1 MLTLDSIEQAWDTLL
16 DHFNMLQEKE
26 AVSLDSNGSDAVTGN
41 KARVVTFSS
50 DSIVSSTTPP
60 SVAASAASAA
70 SADSSLNPRNKMH
83 GATILTTKTRS
94 KNQRVTNEKKPSF
107 ILLLLELSV
116 VINLI
121 IWPLVWTSRSKGS
134 AAYGLFNRPTFES
147 ISVRPSDVTLF
158 IPDMVP
164 ESSRTDTILTA
175 AGDASDVLA
184 FNVEEILR
192 DPVAVSTVSFLLPV
206 SVPVPVPV
214 FVPMAAALAAEPS
227 SGASIVGDDNTLDK
241 HFSASSSS
249 ASLHRDEEEAQHDDD
264 KDKEE
269 DVLHSVDAPPI
280 LLSGTGLTKRD
291 VLRFESRGVAE
302 ASRIPGIHEVIS
314 PEISKLIIEEY
325 DMDVDIEE
333 GTSNDEAAAL
343 VVSDNVVGSFSLQ
356 NCIASCSDDLK
367 ITESVEE
374 DVDHLLACIENEVS
388 KSGMKFGAMQPF
400 HSQSQSQNIFSAKSF
415 WDNYDVHSRV
425 HYKFIKKALKDF
437 TNMVESFLP
446 DVWNM
451 WHSFTAGVEDFFM
464 QALSFI
470 TCRDGSEY
478 CYIHGGVNKDSTGF
492 QQCDKRIY

>member
-16 DHFNMLQEKE
+16 DHFNMLQARE
-26 AVSLDSNGSDAVTGN
+26 AVTLDSNASDAVTGG

-50 DSIVSSTTPP
+50 DSIVSSTSPP
-60 SVAASAASAA
+60 SLPAADLSF
-70 SADSSLNPRNKMH
+70 NPRNKMH
-83 GATILTTKTRS
+83 SATILSTKSRS
-94 KNQRVTNEKKPSF
+94 KNAIQRVTSEKKPSF

-121 IWPLVWTSRSKGS
+121 IWPLVWTSRSKGN
-134 AAYGLFNRPTFES
+134 AVYGLFNRPTFES
-147 ISVRPSDVTLF
+147 ISVRPSDVSLF

-164 ESSRTDTILTA
+164 ESPRSDTILAATA
-175 AGDASDVLA
+175 TGDASDVLP
-184 FNVEEILR
+184 FNVEELLL
-192 DPVAVSTVSFLLPV
+192 DPVAVSLPV
-206 SVPVPVPV
+206 AVAVPVAVPV
-214 FVPMAAALAAEPS
+214 FVPMAAALAADSS

-241 HFSASSSS
+241 YFSASSSS
-249 ASLHRDEEEAQHDDD
+249 AFLNRDDEEAQHDDS
-264 KDKEE
+264 KDKVE
-269 DVLHSVDAPPI
+269 DVLHPVDASTI

-302 ASRIPGIHEVIS
+302 ANRIPGIHEVIS
-314 PEISKLIIEEY
+314 PEISKLIVEEY
-325 DMDVDIEE
+325 DMDIDTEDE
-333 GTSNDEAAAL
+333 TSNDEAAAL
-343 VVSDNVVGSFSLQ
+343 VVSDSVVGSFSLQ

-400 HSQSQSQNIFSAKSF
+400 HSQSQSHNLFSAKSF
-415 WDNYDVHSRV
+415 WDNYDAHSRV

-451 WHSFTAGVEDFFM
+451 WHSFTAGCEDFFM
-464 QALSFI
+464 KTLSFI

>member
-26 AVSLDSNGSDAVTGN
+26 AALLDSNGSDAVTGN

-50 DSIVSSTTPP
+50 DSIVLSTSPP
-60 SVAASAASAA
+60 SLAAAA
-70 SADSSLNPRNKMH
+70 DLSLNPRNKMH
-83 GATILTTKTRS
+83 GTTILTTKTRS
-94 KNQRVTNEKKPSF
+94 KNANQRVSNEKKPSF

-134 AAYGLFNRPTFES
+134 AVYGLFNRPTFES

-164 ESSRTDTILTA
+164 ESSRTDVILTA

-184 FNVEEILR
+184 FTVEEILL
-192 DPVAVSTVSFLLPV
+192 DPVAVSTPLPV
-206 SVPVPVPV
+206 SLPLPVPAVPVPV

-227 SGASIVGDDNTLDK
+227 SGASIVGEDNTLDK
-241 HFSASSSS
+241 YFSASSSS
-249 ASLHRDEEEAQHDDD
+249 ASSHRDDEDAQHDDD

-269 DVLHSVDAPPI
+269 VVLRSVDAPPI

-291 VLRFESRGVAE
+291 VLRFESRGVVE
-302 ASRIPGIHEVIS
+302 ASRIPGIHEVIGL
-314 PEISKLIIEEY
+314 EISKLIIEEY

-333 GTSNDEAAAL
+333 GASNDEAAAL

-437 TNMVESFLP
+437 NNMVESFLP